1 MTGKSGVAISPL
13 VLDSIGVKFSTKQ
26 LEILLRIAILSSTCL
41 LAFSVRLF
49 SVLRYESV
57 IHEFDPYFNYR
68 ATLVLANKGY
78 YEFWNWFDHE
88 SWYPLGRI
96 VGGTVYPGLMWTA
109 ANLYWLLQLVTLT
122 ASLREVCVLTAP
134 LFAALTAML
143 GYALGAEIRDRQ
155 TGLLAAALL
164 AICPGYISRSVAGS
178 FDNEGVAIFALLL
191 TFYFFIKAV
200 NSGSI
205 AWSVAASLAYFYM
218 ASAWGGYVFVI
229 NLVPL
234 YVVVM
239 LLSGRF
245 SERLYIA
252 YSVFYIMGMLL
263 AMQIRFIGFQ
273 HVQSGEHSMA
283 MVTFALLQVYMLL
296 AWIKARIADPAKFRL
311 VMRLIVAAAG
321 ALGMAALGA
330 AVLTGKISPWTGRFY
345 ALLDPTF
352 AKEHIPIIAS
362 VSEHQ
367 PTTWSSFFFDLH
379 MLMLLVPT
387 GVHFCF
393 KRLTD
398 ANVFL
403 ILYAMCSF
411 YFAGVMVRL
420 MLVTAPAMV
429 LLSSIA
435 ISAMLTTYC
444 QQLRAPAAPAAKLVK
459 QSGGKSGGSAG
470 NHLEGQREVAA
481 GMTVGI
487 FILLSF
493 FVRHSTWVTAEGPI
507 THASRGDAGVDGFDR
522 VRNVEIGNK
531 DFELDYMEE
540 AFTSA
545 NWIVRVYKA
554 YSSPSIVLAAKQSDG
569 SRMLFDDFREA
580 YYWLRH
586 NTPEDAK
593 VMSWWDYG
601 YQISVMANRTIL
613 VDNNTWNNTHIATVG
628 RALCSSE
635 EDAYYIMRGL
645 DVDYVLV
652 VFGGLTGFASDD
664 INKFLWMV
672 RIGAGVFPD
681 IREADYLNQGEYRID
696 KEAPASF
703 LNSLAYKLS
712 FYRFGQIMTEHGK
725 PTGICPVCICL
736 RTCAAGWGLLGVYL
750 PAD

>member
-493 FVRHSTWVTAEGPI
+493 FVRHSTWVTAE
-507 THASRGDAGVDGFDR
+507 
-522 VRNVEIGNK
+522 
-531 DFELDYMEE
+531 
-540 AFTSA
+540 
-545 NWIVRVYKA
+545 A

-725 PTGICPVCICL
+725 PTGFDRVRNVEIGNKDFELDYMEEAFTSANWIV
-736 RTCAAGWGLLGVYL
+736 RVYKVKDL
-750 PAD
+750 DNRW

>member
-459 QSGGKSGGSAG
+459 SGGKSGGSAG

-493 FVRHSTWVTAEGPI
+493 FVRHSTWVTAE
-507 THASRGDAGVDGFDR
+507 
-522 VRNVEIGNK
+522 
-531 DFELDYMEE
+531 
-540 AFTSA
+540 
-545 NWIVRVYKA
+545 A

-725 PTGICPVCICL
+725 PTGFDRVRNVEIGNKDFELDYMEEAFTSANWIV
-736 RTCAAGWGLLGVYL
+736 RVYKVKDL
-750 PAD
+750 DNRW